1 MPFEKRP
8 CAIPRSWNASAGYA
22 ATGARIRVVS
32 GIGSGPTMPPPIED
46 ASTGDAAAW
55 ERLLSTAA
63 RLQRIV
69 PEAVLVGGTAAA
81 LHAGHRMSRDDDHV
95 VPDLRERFSEV
106 LAQLES
112 VAGWRTARVARP
124 VLILGSLD
132 GIETG
137 VRQLTRA
144 APLETEV
151 IERLGVSITVPTA
164 EEMLRIKAVLILRR
178 NATRDYVDFAAL
190 ADHLARIS
198 HHGP

>member
-1 MPFEKRP
+1 
-8 CAIPRSWNASAGYA
+8 
-22 ATGARIRVVS
+22 
-32 GIGSGPTMPPPIED
+32 MPPPIED

-112 VAGWRTARVARP
+112 VAGWKTARV
-124 VLILGSLD
+124 VVQ
-132 GIETG
+132 ETCIRIA
-137 VRQLTRA
+137 VA
-144 APLETEV
+144 AF
-151 IERLGVSITVPTA
+151 
-164 EEMLRIKAVLILRR
+164 
-178 NATRDYVDFAAL
+178 DAASS
-190 ADHLARIS
+190 RT
-198 HHGP
+198 